1 MSENQSAAPNYPD
14 ILGYI
19 TDGQQATFGVVQVA
33 LGMRPPV
40 ARVGRPFAAILL
52 LQNMSDA
59 NVGISATLHLP
70 LKDAAGEKGR
80 FASANEVMTVN
91 LRPAEV
97 GYLVIPINTRA
108 NTAPAKE
115 YTVAVDVLVESPTKP
130 RLIRQLEKTEEINLD
145 YYFSLSEESIQ
156 KLMVLKMLNFSIKRR
171 GVFSSSTML
180 EASFALAPA
189 KEMPPN
195 EVKAGWFSL
204 WELGSD
210 SDARPL
216 LERYRGT
223 LALNILPNLKVG
235 ALYKALFPITK
246 ERFGKAYNIQNIEA
260 HYITKL
266 MVYILSLGPEPPLV
280 YHYPE
285 EAMYTVMTL
294 LKNGWPTDGT
304 PIPLPYWVRGL
315 LHMIGMDEQVLENPV
330 LAFTGALYDE
340 LLRDAITHGF
350 HIISVASRRDMAG
363 EHELRVYTDYLV
375 QTIRHPR
382 RVLTFND
389 VYLPLVLAGTVVA
402 EDIPLPNEKPLDR
415 IHDLINAYNHRSTNE
430 RKDDTQLAFQMAEDV
445 TNFALRRYSDWM

>member
-1 MSENQSAAPNYPD
+1 MSENQTAPNYPD

-19 TDGQQATFGVVQVA
+19 TDGQQLTIGVVQVA
-33 LGMRPPV
+33 LGVRPPV

-59 NVGISATLHLP
+59 NVGVSTTLHLP
-70 LKDAAGEKGR
+70 VKDAAGEKGR
-80 FASANEVMTVN
+80 FGTPNETMSLN
-91 LRPAEV
+91 LRPAEM
-97 GYLVIPINTRA
+97 GYLVIPITTRPNA
-108 NTAPAKE
+108 APAKE
-115 YTVAVDVLVESPTKP
+115 YSIAVDVQVESPAKP
-130 RLIRQLEKTEEINLD
+130 RFIRQTEQTEEINLD

-156 KLMVLKMLNFSIKRR
+156 KLMVLKMLNFSIRRR
-171 GVFSSSTML
+171 GVFSSSNML

-189 KEMPPN
+189 KDMPPN

-204 WELGSD
+204 WALGTD

-223 LALNILPNLKVG
+223 LALNILPSLKPG
-235 ALYKALFPITK
+235 ALYKALLPITK
-246 ERFGKAYNIQNIEA
+246 ERFAKAYNIQNIEA

-266 MVYILSLGPEPPLV
+266 MVYILCLGPQPPAV

-304 PIPLPYWVRGL
+304 PIPLPYWCRGL
-315 LHMIGMDEQVLENPV
+315 LHMIGMDEEVVNDPV
-330 LAFTGALYDE
+330 LALTGALYDE

-350 HIISVASRRDMAG
+350 HIMSVASRREMAS

-375 QTIRHPR
+375 QTIRRPKR
-382 RVLTFND
+382 ALTFSD
-389 VYLPLVLAGTVVA
+389 VYLPLVLAGTVVS

-415 IHDLINAYNHRSTNE
+415 IHDLIKVYNRRAETE
-430 RKDDTQLAFQMAEDV
+430 QKEDTQLAFQMTEEV
-445 TNFALRRYSDWM
+445 TNFALRRYSEWM